1 MRHLFSST
9 VEILE
14 STTQVVDGARVQTW
28 NKSNASFDATCSR
41 GEMRCRLDLIFL
53 RPGKDAPA
61 PVVAGR
67 TPDRTGVM
75 YCSYTPSLK
84 GGQIMRVINGPFTG
98 SAFLL
103 KMRPDE
109 AQAFSG
115 THHIEVQ
122 VNEVAQAAFNFPS
135 GAPT

>member
-1 MRHLFSST
+1 MRHLFASR

-14 STTQVVDGARVQTW
+14 AITDIVDGARVQSW
-28 NKSNASFDATCSR
+28 NKSTANFDPTCGA
-41 GEMRCRLDLIFL
+41 GEMKCRLDLIFL
-53 RPGKDAPA
+53 RPGKDQPA

-75 YCSYTPSLK
+75 YCSYTPALQ
-84 GGQIMRVINGPFTG
+84 GGQVIKVINGPFTG
-98 SAFLL
+98 SMFLL

-109 AQAFSG
+109 AQAFNS

-122 VNEVAQAAFNFPS
+122 VFEISQAGFNYPS